1 MKHVLSILLA
11 VFLTLSLFACNRSDN
26 DDPSSQKTLEPIAV
40 DHVWKSDYI
49 HYPENVRGTP
59 DPYTLDGDILRFSGI
74 RVLSEEPYKYETVE
88 IAFDLTE
95 HTFTVTPTDEEEQP
109 RGQMTLPCDDGEIRL
124 ISAFD
129 EITYEESYT
138 LIKTDRD
145 GNSIWEIDA
154 KAQFQK
160 LAGDRPWFAV
170 NNLLQNP
177 VTGTI
182 YIVAEQNIAAISPEG
197 KRLYELV
204 SDDFFDNVFAAE
216 DAVYAVARERNV
228 ADNTIQTVFLPLDDT
243 KQAFGTPIPVP
254 ATVDLLN
261 ADVYT
266 APGFDLFYANDVGLF
281 GWNTADAEPTPLCNW
296 VNSDMTIRDANSL
309 ILLSSTMA
317 VRTAYDPVSGA
328 QQLCVMTPVPPEEV
342 TPKYLITV
350 AYTENGGNDM
360 QSFAVAFNRES
371 ENYRVV
377 LKDYSAYYNGNA
389 TPADVL
395 SREIIAGD
403 VPDIIV
409 DAADSFNTKNLAEKG
424 LFLDLYTF
432 MDAPDA
438 KMTRDAFLPC
448 VLEPFE
454 MRNGTLPWL
463 VSGFNLRT
471 IYGSSTVL
479 GDKQVWSLDDIIALE
494 ESLSDDQ
501 YLFALYLSTLR
512 EGVSAATLMFDKL
525 LPFSLSAF
533 IDEESGTCTFDDG
546 RFAKL
551 LEFCNTVR
559 VLDASTLQNG
569 TTEKF
574 RDGTLL
580 LLEDT
585 YISEISS
592 YLQTKYYNFGGENMT
607 VIGYPTADPDA
618 VSGTAIQ
625 PVRKFCIT
633 KDSPVADGA
642 WEFIL
647 RTFGDTDDGHYY
659 HRSGFPSVRAALD
672 RMFEE
677 ESRAYYV
684 FRENGWSGTSIGEG
698 EEFNIDDQPWLQDEI
713 AAGGVLGHMSA
724 EDEAELRAM
733 LESITLVDDIDQEI
747 MNLIRED
754 ASAYFADAKSLDETV
769 KIIQS
774 RLSIYVSERS

>member
-1 MKHVLSILLA
+1 MKRILSILLA
-11 VFLTLSLFACNRSDN
+11 VFLTLALFSCNRSDT
-26 DDPSSQKTLEPIAV
+26 DDTLSQKTLKPIAV

-49 HYPENVRGTP
+49 TYPEKVRGTP

-74 RVLSEEPYKYETVE
+74 RVLSEEPYEYETVE

-145 GNSIWEIDA
+145 GNSVWEIDA

-204 SDDFFDNVFAAE
+204 SEDFFDNVFAAE

-228 ADNTIQTVFLPLDDT
+228 EDNTIQTVFLPLDDT
-243 KQAFGTPIPVP
+243 KQAFGSAIAVP
-254 ATVDLLN
+254 ETVDLLN

-266 APGFDLFYANDVGLF
+266 APGYDLFYANDVGLY
-281 GWNTADAEPTPLCNW
+281 GWNTIDPEPTLLCNW
-296 VNSDMTIRDANSL
+296 VNSDITVRDANSL
-309 ILLSSTMA
+309 ILLSSTM
-317 VRTAYDPVSGA
+317 VLRTAYDPVSGA

-377 LKDYSAYYNGNA
+377 LKDYSAYYNSNS

-409 DAADSFNTKNLAEKG
+409 DAADTFNTKNLAEKG

-438 KMTRDAFLPC
+438 SMTREDFLPC

-454 MRNGTLPWL
+454 MRDGTLPWL
-463 VSGFNLRT
+463 VSHFTLQT
-471 IYGSSTVL
+471 IYGNRDVL
-479 GDKQVWSLDDIIALE
+479 GDKQVWSIDDIIALE
-494 ESLSDDQ
+494 GTLADDQ
-501 YLFALYLSTLR
+501 YLFSLYLSTLR
-512 EGVSAATLMFDKL
+512 EDTSAAMLMLNKL
-525 LPFSLSAF
+525 LPYSLSAF
-533 IDEESGTCTFDDG
+533 IDEESGTCAFDDG
-546 RFAKL
+546 RFAEL
-551 LEFCNTVR
+551 LRFCNTVR
-559 VLDASTLQNG
+559 ILDASTLQNG

-585 YISEISS
+585 YFTEISN
-592 YLQTKYYNFGGENMT
+592 YLQTKYYDFGGENMT
-607 VIGYPTADPDA
+607 VIGYPTVDADA

-625 PVRKFCIT
+625 PTRKYCIT

-684 FRENGWSGTSIGEG
+684 FRENGWSGTSIEEG
-698 EEFNIDDQPWLQDEI
+698 EEFNIDEQPWLQDDI
-713 AAGGVLGHMSA
+713 AAGGILGHMTA
-724 EDEAELRAM
+724 EDEAELRAI
-733 LESITLVDDIDQEI
+733 LESITLVYDMDQEI
-747 MNLIRED
+747 MDLIRED
-754 ASAYFADAKSLDETV
+754 ASAYFAGAKSLEETV
-769 KIIQS
+769 NIIQS
-774 RLSIYVSERS
+774 RLSIYVSESS